1 MGHGKETPRQKM
13 IGMMYLFYTALMAL
27 NVSKDVLDSFIKIN
41 NSMNETNQ
49 NFVSK
54 NNIAYASIDKAYAQ
68 NPTKAQA
75 IYDASLEL
83 KKRTE
88 ALIENLQYCKDT
100 VIFYADKLGERLSS
114 TEGVFQLKERD
125 GSSRYYVKL
134 EDIDGDGVD
143 DTLSLESAC
152 QSKDNL
158 DIATQIIIG
167 TDPSTPGYGLQLRDS
182 IASYREWLIATAAT
196 FGSDS
201 TSAFAKNV
209 KSSLNTADQI
219 PHAHESGQPI
229 PWAESQFSHLPLMG
243 AITILTQWQSAVRN
257 AEGDLL
263 NLVYGQLD
271 ASSFKFNKLI
281 PIVLPQSTYI
291 MQGNE
296 YSAQIFLAAFDTTQ
310 ALDVYVN
317 GRKLPID
324 KETGLPIYKVNGGGI
339 GDQKYN
345 AIIKLPKPNSNDTV
359 EYKISGEYQVAKP
372 GLVVSPTKMNVFY
385 IGPENP
391 VEISVPGVPAD
402 KISASLTPSTHG
414 SISKKAGGGY
424 IVKVSRAGKCSIS
437 VVADINGKKQNM
449 GSVEFRIK
457 TVPDPVAQVLGM
469 NGGDIDK
476 ARLQAAQTVD
486 AKMKDFDFDLS
497 FKVTSFTVS
506 AQVGAYFLSETVKSN
521 RINQQVKQN
530 IFTKVS
536 KGSKVYFEDIKAV
549 GPDGKPRNLGVLKFV
564 VK

>member
-41 NSMNETNQ
+41 NSLNVTNE
-49 NFVSK
+49 NFISK
-54 NNIAYASIDKAYAQ
+54 NQIAYDAIDKAYMA
-68 NPTKAQA
+68 NPAKVQSVH
-75 IYDASLEL
+75 DLSMEL
-83 KKRTE
+83 KRKADSLVAE
-88 ALIENLQYCKDT
+88 MQYYKDT
-100 VIFYADKLGERLSS
+100 IIFYADKIDRSTCFTRPETKSTRLYIA
-114 TEGVFQLKERD
+114 TEEG
-125 GSSRYYVKL
+125 
-134 EDIDGDGVD
+134 
-143 DTLSLESAC
+143 DTLSLEEQC

-158 DIATQIIIG
+158 DIAAQIMVG
-167 TDPSTPGYGLQLRDS
+167 NDQGQSENCGGAVLKNS
-182 IASYREWLIATAAT
+182 INNFREWVLKVAAQH
-196 FGSDS
+196 GSDS
-201 TSAFAKNV
+201 TSVMANNV
-209 KSSLNTADQI
+209 RVALCTDDVVGEG
-219 PHAHESGQPI
+219 HEGGVI
-229 PWAESQFSHLPLMG
+229 PWASSQFEHLPLMG
-243 AITILTQWQSAVRN
+243 CITVLTQWQSAVRN
-257 AEGDLL
+257 VEGDLL
-263 NLVYGQLD
+263 NLMYGQLD
-271 ASSFKFNKLI
+271 ATSFKFNKLSPVI
-281 PIVLPQSTYI
+281 LAPSTYI

-296 YSAQIFLAAFDTTQ
+296 YSSQIFLAAFDTTQ

-324 KETGLPIYKVNGGGI
+324 PVSGLPIYKVNGGGI
-339 GDQKYN
+339 GAQKYN
-345 AIIKLPKPNSNDTV
+345 AVIKMPKPNSSDTLT
-359 EYKISGEYQVAKP
+359 YTISGEYQVAKP
-372 GLVVSPTKMNVFY
+372 SLVVSPTKMNVFY

-414 SISKKAGGGY
+414 SITKSSSGGY
-424 IVKVSRAGKCSIS
+424 IVKVTRAGKCSIA

-469 NGGDIDK
+469 SGGDIEK
-476 ARLQAAQTVD
+476 SRLQAAQTVD

-521 RINQQVKQN
+521 RINPQVKQN
-530 IFTKVS
+530 IFSKVT

>member
-41 NSMNETNQ
+41 NSLNVTNE
-49 NFVSK
+49 NFISK
-54 NNIAYASIDKAYAQ
+54 NQIAYDAIEKAYMA
-68 NPTKAQA
+68 NPQKVQKVHDLSLVLKQKA
-75 IYDASLEL
+75 DSLVAEM
-83 KKRTE
+83 
-88 ALIENLQYCKDT
+88 QYYKDT
-100 VIFYADKLGERLSS
+100 IIFYADKIDRSTCFTRPETGSTRLYIA
-114 TEGVFQLKERD
+114 TDEG
-125 GSSRYYVKL
+125 
-134 EDIDGDGVD
+134 
-143 DTLSLESAC
+143 DTLSLEEQC

-158 DIATQIIIG
+158 DIAAQIMVG
-167 TDPSTPGYGLQLRDS
+167 NDQGQSENCGGAKLKSS
-182 IASYREWLIATAAT
+182 INSFRQWVLDIAAMN
-196 FGSDS
+196 GSDS
-201 TSAFAKNV
+201 LSVMAQNV
-209 KSSLNTADQI
+209 RVALNTDDVVGGG
-219 PHAHESGQPI
+219 HEAGII
-229 PWAESQFSHLPLMG
+229 PWASSQFEHLPLMG
-243 AITILTQWQSAVRN
+243 VITVLTQWQSAVRN
-257 AEGDLL
+257 VEGDLL
-263 NLVYGQLD
+263 NLMYGQLD
-271 ASSFKFNKLI
+271 ATSFKFNKLSPVI
-281 PIVLPQSTYI
+281 LAPSTYI

-324 KETGLPIYKVNGGGI
+324 PASGLPIYKINGGGI
-339 GDQKYN
+339 GAQKYN
-345 AIIKLPKPNSNDTV
+345 AVIKLPKPNSTDTLS
-359 EYKISGEYQVAKP
+359 YTISGEYQVAKP
-372 GLVVSPTKMNVFY
+372 SLVVSPTKMNVFY
-385 IGPENP
+385 IGPDNP

-402 KISASLTPSTHG
+402 KISASLVPSTHG
-414 SISKKAGGGY
+414 SISKNSGGGY
-424 IVKVSRAGKCSIS
+424 IVRVSRAGKCSIS

-469 NGGDIDK
+469 SGGDIDK

-521 RINQQVKQN
+521 RINPQVKQN
-530 IFTKVS
+530 IFSKVS

>member
-182 IASYREWLIATAAT
+182 IASYREWLIATAAK

-209 KSSLNTADQI
+209 KSSLNTI
-219 PHAHESGQPI
+219 
-229 PWAESQFSHLPLMG
+229 
-243 AITILTQWQSAVRN
+243 N
-257 AEGDLL
+257 LL
-263 NLVYGQLD
+263 
-271 ASSFKFNKLI
+271 
-281 PIVLPQSTYI
+281 
-291 MQGNE
+291 
-296 YSAQIFLAAFDTTQ
+296 
-310 ALDVYVN
+310 
-317 GRKLPID
+317 
-324 KETGLPIYKVNGGGI
+324 
-339 GDQKYN
+339 
-345 AIIKLPKPNSNDTV
+345 
-359 EYKISGEYQVAKP
+359 
-372 GLVVSPTKMNVFY
+372 
-385 IGPENP
+385 
-391 VEISVPGVPAD
+391 
-402 KISASLTPSTHG
+402 
-414 SISKKAGGGY
+414 
-424 IVKVSRAGKCSIS
+424 
-437 VVADINGKKQNM
+437 
-449 GSVEFRIK
+449 
-457 TVPDPVAQVLGM
+457 
-469 NGGDIDK
+469 
-476 ARLQAAQTVD
+476 
-486 AKMKDFDFDLS
+486 
-497 FKVTSFTVS
+497 
-506 AQVGAYFLSETVKSN
+506 
-521 RINQQVKQN
+521 
-530 IFTKVS
+530 
-536 KGSKVYFEDIKAV
+536 
-549 GPDGKPRNLGVLKFV
+549 
-564 VK
+564 